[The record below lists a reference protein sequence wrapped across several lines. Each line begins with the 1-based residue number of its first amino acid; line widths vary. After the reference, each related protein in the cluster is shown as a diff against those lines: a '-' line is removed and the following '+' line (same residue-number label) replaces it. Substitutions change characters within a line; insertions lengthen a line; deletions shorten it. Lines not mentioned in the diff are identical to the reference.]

1 MDFDFKITAWE
12 RVNVNE
18 EDEGKV
24 LQAIKDGIIKSSNDL
39 YDFLGYQTKG
49 IHCHKIDDTE
59 EPMTLESNNGY
70 TTIDVIDDEGDSI
83 WQNGN

>member
-24 LQAIKDGIIKSSNDL
+24 LQAIKDGKIKSSNDV
-39 YDFLGYQTKG
+39 YEFLGYQTKG
-49 IHCHKIDDTE
+49 IDCHKIDDTE
-59 EPMTLESNNGY
+59 EQMTLERNNGY